1 MAEEKSSSASGGGS
15 GGGGMKAYR
24 YNAADNPVIGIFD
37 AAKRTVVTFSI
48 VFAGVNFLSSSDS
61 ALHKKIIPFAVN
73 IIASICATISA
84 LVCSVAIIAEGA
96 KNSVVKA
103 APELKMF
110 SSKTENQDKNID
122 KKLGAYLMYVSKGK
136 MRRDSVIDCRVISI
150 DKVEFKHSSKSL
162 MGAAVFAVV
171 PALIIL
177 YVIFINV

>member
-1 MAEEKSSSASGGGS
+1 MAEGKSSNISSSCGEGCGGGFGQQIS
-15 GGGGMKAYR
+15 
-24 YNAADNPVIGIFD
+24 PVEGAFG
-37 AAKRTVVTFSI
+37 AVKNVAVTFAV
-48 VFAGVNFLSSSDS
+48 VFAGVNFLSSKDS
-61 ALHKKIIPFAVN
+61 ALHKKIIPFVVN
-73 IIASICATISA
+73 IIALVCTTISA
-84 LVCSVAIIAEGA
+84 TVCSVAIIAEGA

-122 KKLGAYLMYVSKGK
+122 KKLGAYLMFVSKGK